1 MTHHV
6 GRTIPQ
12 PFVTAPL
19 RILLVGGEPKAAAAL
34 GAVSGF
40 CHTPEIVGL
49 ASVAEALRVLATEV
63 SHAVIVDLRLDG
75 VLDKAGLRRLVAAA
89 DDRPVAALIDEHDV
103 VDAAEAA
110 GIGAIGFYYRD
121 QLDADLIQRI
131 CQIALGRWL
140 RASDEEAAAP
150 DEAAVGAHSI
160 AVAPPLALRSVGAEA
175 TGRPVVGRLRAR
187 GRRVAAS

>member
-34 GAVSGF
+34 GAVGGF
-40 CHTPEIVGL
+40 CHTPEIVGV

-63 SHAVIVDLRLDG
+63 SHAVIADLRLDG

-140 RASDEEAAAP
+140 RTSGEKAAP

-160 AVAPPLALRSVGAEA
+160 AVAPPLALRSVGAKA

-187 GRRVAAS
+187 GRRVTAS